1 MHEQVPWYVS
11 LIIAWLPFLFM
22 LAVWYWMVRSIS
34 RSLRTSDGRS
44 VGQVIDEV
52 GAELQKSNE
61 RLEKLLNDHSARL
74 DALEKPH

>member
-34 RSLRTSDGRS
+34 RSLRTPDGRS

-52 GAELQKSNE
+52 GAELQKSND
-61 RLEKLLNDHSARL
+61 RLEKLLNDHRQRL
-74 DALEKPH
+74 DAVEKPH

>member
-34 RSLRTSDGRS
+34 RSLRTPDGRS
-44 VGQVIDEV
+44 VGQVIVEV
-52 GAELQKSNE
+52 GAELQKSND
-61 RLEKLLNDHSARL
+61 RLEKLLNDHRQRL
-74 DALEKPH
+74 DAVEKPH